1 MVGYNMGTVESYFAD
16 IVWEREPLS
25 TSELIEICKEKFNWK
40 RTTTYTVLKRLCE
53 GGVFKL
59 ENSTVTSLISREN
72 FYSAKS
78 ESFVEESF
86 NQDCLVKFRS
96 LNSEGFHPLSNN
108 LIHLSFC
115 FCFII
120 IDYRV

>member
-16 IVWEREPLS
+16 IVWEKEPLS

-59 ENSTVTSLISREN
+59 ENSTVTSLISRED

-78 ESFVEESF
+78 ENFVEESF
-86 NQDCLVKFRS
+86 NGS
-96 LNSEGFHPLSNN
+96 LPAFIAAFAKRKKLSKKE
-108 LIHLSFC
+108 
-115 FCFII
+115 
-120 IDYRV
+120 IDEIRKMIDDYKPEE

>member
-78 ESFVEESF
+78 ENFINESF
-86 NQDCLVKFRS
+86 KGS
-96 LNSEGFHPLSNN
+96 LPAFFAAFTKRKKLTKEE
-108 LIHLSFC
+108 ITE
-115 FCFII
+115 IKAM
-120 IDYRV
+120 IDAYDKENR

>member
-1 MVGYNMGTVESYFAD
+1 MVGYNMGTVESSFAD
-16 IVWEREPLS
+16 LVWENEPLS
-25 TSELIEICKEKFNWK
+25 TSELVALCKDKFNWK

-59 ENSTVTSLISREN
+59 ENSVVTSQISREN

-86 NQDCLVKFRS
+86 NGS
-96 LNSEGFHPLSNN
+96 LPAFFAAFTKRKKLSKKE
-108 LIHLSFC
+108 
-115 FCFII
+115 
-120 IDYRV
+120 IDEIRKMIDSYNPEDTQA

>member
-59 ENSTVTSLISREN
+59 ENSTVTSLRPTTSRRMQGSSGTAIQSTRLPYN
-72 FYSAKS
+72 WMRGS
-78 ESFVEESF
+78 
-86 NQDCLVKFRS
+86 
-96 LNSEGFHPLSNN
+96 PLPE
-108 LIHLSFC
+108 HH
-115 FCFII
+115 
-120 IDYRV
+120 